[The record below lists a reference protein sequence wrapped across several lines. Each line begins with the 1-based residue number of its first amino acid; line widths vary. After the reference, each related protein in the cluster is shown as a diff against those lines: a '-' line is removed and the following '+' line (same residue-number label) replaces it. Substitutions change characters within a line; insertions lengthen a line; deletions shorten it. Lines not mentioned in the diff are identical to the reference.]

1 MDSKE
6 TYDADRGE
14 AFSLTPAQLCR
25 QTAMEY
31 IGLGGKSSG
40 KVRRKLEDEGFASEL
55 IEPCLEKLRQDAY
68 IDDVALARRVLR
80 ERRGRRAEAHAAL
93 LIRMLNQGI
102 PEHTAESIVYTEA
115 VNETT
120 LLSEYLQEHGAR
132 ELSALADAEPYSP
145 DYQKLYGRL
154 GRRAEGRGFS
164 ASLIHRILHEMIN
177 ERREG

>member
-55 IEPCLEKLRQDAY
+55 IEPCLE
-68 IDDVALARRVLR
+68 
-80 ERRGRRAEAHAAL
+80 
-93 LIRMLNQGI
+93 
-102 PEHTAESIVYTEA
+102 PE
-115 VNETT
+115 
-120 LLSEYLQEHGAR
+120 
-132 ELSALADAEPYSP
+132 
-145 DYQKLYGRL
+145 
-154 GRRAEGRGFS
+154 
-164 ASLIHRILHEMIN
+164 
-177 ERREG
+177 